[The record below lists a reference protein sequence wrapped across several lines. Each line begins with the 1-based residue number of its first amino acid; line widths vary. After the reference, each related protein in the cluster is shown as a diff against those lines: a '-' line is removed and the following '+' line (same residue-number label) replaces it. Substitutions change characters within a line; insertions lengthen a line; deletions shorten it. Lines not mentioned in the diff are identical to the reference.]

1 MSNNHDLPLESQAP
15 VNHGRRGGRVS
26 SKFWV
31 KVSGWDAEPVQRSG
45 DLAATGAYIAT
56 TQPWGSPGDVVMLE
70 LQSLDNE
77 ASLNTLARVARVLRQ
92 DDRNYGARVVGVA
105 LEFLPMESVQPAA
118 AALVRYA
125 VEREL
130 VRHGN
135 VRLDDPALA
144 YLHMSEAPAPL
155 MSAVSDVGLEQL
167 TLQTPLL
174 LAYGTSVEVE
184 VNLKSGGVRLKGQV
198 VASQPMADSRRFST
212 LVHLHGAIEGRQSVL
227 VDLAKQVVM
236 PDDCTPS
243 PESGFD
249 FSGELGAVTVEAI
262 LKLVSHGCY
271 SGVLSIGNEAEFYS
285 VQISQGTITEIES
298 RTHKTLEGAI
308 EGLKGLGSGEFRFRY
323 RCRPHLALVSPMT
336 ARLVEDVLAQSA
348 V

>member
-31 KVSGWDAEPVQRSG
+31 KVNGWDSEPVLRTG

-56 TQPWGSPGDVVMLE
+56 TEPWGSPGDVVMLD

-77 ASLNTLARVARVLRQ
+77 ASLQTLARVARVLRQ
-92 DDRNYGARVVGVA
+92 DDRNHGARVVGVA
-105 LEFLPMESVQPAA
+105 LEFLPMESIQPAA
-118 AALVRYA
+118 ADLVRCA

-144 YLHMSEAPAPL
+144 YVHTPRAAAPL

-174 LAYGTSVEVE
+174 LPYGTGVEVE
-184 VNLKSGGVRLKGQV
+184 ISAKDGVVRLEGQV

-212 LVHLHGAIEGRQSVL
+212 LVHLNGAIDGRQSVL
-227 VDLAKQVVM
+227 VELAKQVIM
-236 PDDCTPS
+236 PDDCSTS

-249 FSGELGAVTVEAI
+249 FSGELGPVTVEAV
-262 LKLVSHGCY
+262 LLLLSHNCY

-285 VQISQGTITEIES
+285 VQISHGTITEVES
-298 RTHKTLEGAI
+298 SIHKTMDGAL
-308 EGLKGLGSGEFRFRY
+308 EGLKTLGYGEFRFRY
-323 RCRPHLALVSPMT
+323 RCRPQLGLVSTMA
-336 ARLVEDVLAQSA
+336 ARLVEDVLSQSSA
-348 V
+348 